1 MSFNGNG
8 YPESEG
14 FDITNK
20 GSIHTSS
27 GSGNTAQ
34 AVSGNNG
41 YVLSENSSQSNGL
54 EWIANPSEIGF
65 DNSVKGDIHSFSTT
79 QAKIGVS
86 GNNGYVLTED
96 STTATGLA
104 WATAGGGAWELM
116 QVNDIGGGV
125 AGSTQFGT
133 SAFGVSGFDLDTVS
147 CLKVYIS
154 GGNATST
161 VDFYAGVNNNFTGA
175 RYNYNYFYQDAT
187 VMTAVESINQ
197 NDFNLLNS
205 NVLDAGA
212 VSFWGEFTIMRDR
225 DLTNYYQMYSQ
236 MYTAT
241 NGLQIGS
248 CLMANASVGR
258 IISSLEFKLSSGN
271 YEALNASLYK
281 LVNT

>member
-1 MSFNGNG
+1 MSFNGNQ
-8 YPESEG
+8 YEIYA
-14 FDITNK
+14 DKVIT
-20 GSIHTSS
+20 T
-27 GSGNTAQ
+27 
-34 AVSGNNG
+34 
-41 YVLSENSSQSNGL
+41 
-54 EWIANPSEIGF
+54 
-65 DNSVKGDIHSFSTT
+65 KGDIVRGNSAGERERYGIGSANQVLQVSSGEPSWQTLSTAGSVLTT
-79 QAKIGVS
+79 QGDVLYHNAS
-86 GNNGYVLTED
+86 GLARLGQSTDGHVLTTKGASAD
-96 STTATGLA
+96 PV
-104 WATAGGGAWELM
+104 WAAVSAGGVWELM

-125 AGSTQFGT
+125 AGSTQFGS
-133 SAFGVSGFDLDTVS
+133 SAFGVGGFDLDTVS

-154 GGNATST
+154 GGNDTTS
-161 VDFYAGVNNNFTGA
+161 VDFYAGINNNFTGS

-205 NVLDAGA
+205 NVLDAAA

-225 DLTNYYQMYSQ
+225 DLTKYYQLYSQ

-258 IISSLEFKLSSGN
+258 IISSLEFKLGSGN
-271 YEALNASLYK
+271 YEALNAALYK